1 MTEEEK
7 KKSKEA
13 AAVDTELMHDWEDI
27 GGIGNNMT
35 PEQLEH
41 IATTMF
47 GCPEK

>member
-1 MTEEEK
+1 MTLEEK
-7 KKSKEA
+7 EQEELDVQLSK
-13 AAVDTELMHDWEDI
+13 DWEDI
-27 GGIGNNMT
+27 GGIGNSLT